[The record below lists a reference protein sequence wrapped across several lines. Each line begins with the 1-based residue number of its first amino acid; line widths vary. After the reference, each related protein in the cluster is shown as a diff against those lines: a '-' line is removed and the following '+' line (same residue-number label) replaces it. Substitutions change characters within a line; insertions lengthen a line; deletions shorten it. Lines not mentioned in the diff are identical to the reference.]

1 MNKVYFNSEKK
12 VWFVS
17 EPEDF
22 YSFKSINYE
31 TNEEVKLILS
41 WTRGF
46 NLENYPNHIR
56 MYDVEIDQVKYFFL
70 MKREGNFFTIESED
84 PTKLKD
90 LSNLAK
96 IFFVGETIQINLK
109 F

>member
-1 MNKVYFNSEKK
+1 MNKVYFDSEKK

-22 YSFKSINYE
+22 YSFKAINYE
-31 TNEEVKLILS
+31 TNEETKQILS

-56 MYDVEIDQVKYFFL
+56 MYDVEIDRVKYFFL
-70 MKREGNFFTIESED
+70 MKRDGNYFTIESED
-84 PTKLKD
+84 PTKLED
-90 LSNLAK
+90 LVNHNK
-96 IFFVGETIQINLK
+96 IFFVGEILQIK
-109 F
+109 S